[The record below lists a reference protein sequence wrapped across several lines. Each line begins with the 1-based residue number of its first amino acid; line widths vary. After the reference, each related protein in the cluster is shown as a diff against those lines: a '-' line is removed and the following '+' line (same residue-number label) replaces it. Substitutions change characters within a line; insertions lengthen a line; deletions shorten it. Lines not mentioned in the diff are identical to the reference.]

1 MVGTPGAIQWTKLM
15 SAAETFWVDI
25 ALRNPLDVEVTLSGL
40 TVSIREA
47 SAKDADTN
55 PDFVEVEVVDDIVL
69 GAKDT
74 RMVSIPAPRI
84 LFVL

>member
-1 MVGTPGAIQWTKLM
+1 MVGTPGGIQWSRLT
-15 SAAETFWVDI
+15 SPAETFWVDV
-25 ALRNPLDVEVTLSGL
+25 ALRNPLDVEVTLSAL

-55 PDFVEVEVVDDIVL
+55 PDFVEVEIVDDIVL

-74 RMVSIPAPRI
+74 RMVSIPALRI
-84 LFVL
+84 LFAP

>member
-1 MVGTPGAIQWTKLM
+1 MVGATSAIQWSRLT

-40 TVSIREA
+40 TVSVREA
-47 SAKDADTN
+47 SAKDADIN
-55 PDFVEVEVVDDIVL
+55 PDFVEVEIVDDVVL

-74 RMVSIPAPRI
+74 RMVSIPALSI
-84 LFVL
+84 LFAV